1 VSDSPAPGGA
11 QAAVD
16 ERVELHEVKEMHQ
29 PLPGVG
35 TAARLVAKS
44 LLVAVV
50 LVMTLLLGQLVT
62 RPAPPAHPTPQGP
75 VTPPIQIGPSG
86 PPRAE

>member
-1 VSDSPAPGGA
+1 
-11 QAAVD
+11 
-16 ERVELHEVKEMHQ
+16 MHQ

-35 TAARLVAKS
+35 AATRLVAKS

-62 RPAPPAHPTPQGP
+62 RPAPPAPAPQGP